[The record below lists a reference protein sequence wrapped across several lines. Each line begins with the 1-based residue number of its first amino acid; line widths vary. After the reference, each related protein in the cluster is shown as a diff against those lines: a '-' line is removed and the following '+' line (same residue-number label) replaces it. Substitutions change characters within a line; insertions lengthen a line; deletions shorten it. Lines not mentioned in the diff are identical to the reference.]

1 MAFIVR
7 AKDLEPF
14 LQWLD
19 TCPCPYSIS
28 SMQSGFVHVKF
39 LLQPEVQTIP
49 APEKYGEVKHD

>member
-19 TCPCPYSIS
+19 TCPQPYSIS
-28 SMQSGFVHVKF
+28 SMQSGYVHDKF
-39 LLQPEVQTIP
+39 MLQPEVQTIP